1 MCAERSAIAAMVT
14 AGESRIRRI
23 VAVMPDGRAGMPC
36 GACRE
41 LMMQLDPA
49 AREVEVLLDYES
61 RRAARLGELVP
72 GWWADARM
80 AP

>member
-1 MCAERSAIAAMVT
+1 
-14 AGESRIRRI
+14 
-23 VAVMPDGRAGMPC
+23 MPC

-61 RRAARLGELVP
+61 RRVARLGELVP

-80 AP
+80 APEA